1 MPPLYTL
8 LKRKALTWL
17 PEPALRFLKKIHYA
31 RTLESFSLEDQP
43 DLKIVQLLVQPGD
56 YAIDI
61 GANIGVYTKNL
72 SELVGGN
79 GKVFSVE
86 PVPSTYEI
94 LCSNVRKLRMN
105 NTETINCAISDSPGT
120 VTMEIP
126 RYSTG
131 GEDFYQAQIV
141 KSDGQQKQNVRRVS
155 VEAITIDSKFAA
167 IAKKVSFV
175 KCDVEGHD
183 LACIRGAKNFLEQS
197 SAAWLIEVSGNPD
210 NSQSQASALFKLF
223 VEKNY
228 LIWWFDGIYLK
239 RRTTG
244 DKSTNYFFLRE
255 NHVEILR
262 NRKPSLFA

>member
-1 MPPLYTL
+1 MAQLYTL

-31 RTLESFSLEDQP
+31 RILESFSLEDQP
-43 DLKIVQLLVQPGD
+43 DLKIVHLLVQPGE

-72 SELVGGN
+72 SELVGPN

-94 LCSNVRKLRMN
+94 LCSNIRKLRLRN
-105 NTETINCAISDSPGT
+105 AEPINCAISDTPGS

-126 RYSTG
+126 HYSTG
-131 GEDFYQAQIV
+131 GEDFYQAHIITGDSG
-141 KSDGQQKQNVRRVS
+141 KNQNVRRVT
-155 VEAITIDSKFAA
+155 VEAATIDSKFES
-167 IAKKVSFV
+167 IADKVSLV

-183 LACIRGAKNFLEQS
+183 LACIRGARKFLEKS
-197 SAAWLIEVSGNPD
+197 NTAWLIEVSGKPD
-210 NSQSQASALFKLF
+210 DANSPANALFKILT
-223 VEKNY
+223 EKSY
-228 LIWWFDGIYLK
+228 TIWWFDGVHL
-239 RRTTG
+239 RRRNPG

-255 NHVEILR
+255 NHIAILR
-262 NRKPSLFA
+262 KQNPALFN